1 MPVNGDRMTTIHKTH
16 PPRRNGFTLLEVL
29 IALLVMSIGLLGIG
43 KMMMLAARANDSA
56 YMRSQATALGYTILD
71 AMRANRQAST
81 VGGYDTALGVFP
93 GTAGCGTTVAAAC
106 NSGQQAQNDL
116 WQWGTSLAAQLPGGV
131 GSVTTVTAPDTVTL
145 ANNITATVTVQWI
158 DKVAEQSFG
167 TPAAVSATCAVGG
180 CVSIT
185 LETVL

>member
-1 MPVNGDRMTTIHKTH
+1 MCPSRSRPHS
-16 PPRRNGFTLLEVL
+16 GFTLLEVL

-43 KMMMLAARANDSA
+43 KMMMLSARANDSA

-71 AMRANRQAST
+71 AMRANRQAAI
-81 VGGYDTALGVFP
+81 VQGYDTALGVFP
-93 GTAGCGTTVAAAC
+93 ATGAGCGTTVAAAC

-116 WQWGTSLAAQLPGGV
+116 WQWGTSLGAQLPGGV
-131 GSVTTVTAPDTVTL
+131 GSVTTVTAPDTVTT
-145 ANNITATVTVQWI
+145 APNITATVTVQWI
-158 DKVAEQSFG
+158 DMVAEQSFG
-167 TPAAVSATCAVGG
+167 TPSAATATCAVGG

>member
-1 MPVNGDRMTTIHKTH
+1 MNQHLMRA
-16 PPRRNGFTLLEVL
+16 PRSRPQSGFTLLEVL

-43 KMMMLAARANDSA
+43 KMMIMSARANDSA

-71 AMRANRQAST
+71 AMRANRQSAI
-81 VGGYDTALGVFP
+81 VQGYDTALGVFP
-93 GTAGCGTTVAAAC
+93 GPVACGTTVAAPC

-116 WQWGTSLAAQLPGGV
+116 SQWGASLAAQLPGGV
-131 GSVTTVTAPDTVTL
+131 GSVTTVPGNDTATG
-145 ANNITATVTVQWI
+145 AANITATVTVQWT
-158 DKVAEQSFG
+158 DMVAEQSFG
-167 TPAAVSATCAVGG
+167 TPSAATASCAVGG

>member
-1 MPVNGDRMTTIHKTH
+1 MNQHVVSPSRSRPHS
-16 PPRRNGFTLLEVL
+16 GFTLLEVL

-43 KMMMLAARANDSA
+43 KMMMLSARANDSA

-71 AMRANRQAST
+71 AMRANRQSAI
-81 VGGYDTALGVFP
+81 VQGYDTALGVFP
-93 GTAGCGTTVAAAC
+93 GPAGCGTTVAAAC

-116 WQWGTSLAAQLPGGV
+116 AQWGTSLAAQLPGGV
-131 GSVTTVTAPDTVTL
+131 GSVTTVTAPDVLTG
-145 ANNITATVTVQWI
+145 ANNITATVTVQWT
-158 DKVAEQSFG
+158 DRVAEQSFG
-167 TPAAVSATCAVGG
+167 TPSAVTATCAVGG